1 MLVREKDMLLTEMTL
16 LVRAYK
22 DELKTEKAN
31 LQSVQMLA
39 GRVSNRD
46 RRGDSSSSRPHSS
59 KPASLASSRSSR
71 PQSRQR
77 PHTANAVMGRDNNG
91 HNGGRL
97 DDGIGFSAAAD
108 EARREWEEERER
120 EESERMYAM
129 KQRATAPMNLSASR
143 ERVVKMTG
151 ASAQSRIEI
160 PGSAKRRRQQEAA
173 QKRHGRPTTA
183 PLQRSGKLKG
193 KGVKKQKKRRGK
205 QDQQQRQHQHQQ
217 EQQRY
222 YQDQASMGRQ
232 ALQQSLA
239 SKMHRP
245 YVPAALIRTS
255 LRDGF
260 VHSDSSDG
268 RGLMGGPD
276 GIAIPEPLSTAAQ
289 LRGSQSQPA
298 LSSGQSRPRPKSSPF
313 IRFGSTGIQEL
324 LERKRRS
331 KK

>member
-39 GRVSNRD
+39 SRTSSKGGGR
-46 RRGDSSSSRPHSS
+46 GEPLSSRPQSS

-71 PQSRQR
+71 PQSQQR
-77 PHTANAVMGRDNNG
+77 PHTANPVMGRKNTNSTRV
-91 HNGGRL
+91 RL
-97 DDGIGFSAAAD
+97 DNGTGFSVAAN

-120 EESERMYAM
+120 EESERMFAM
-129 KQRATAPMNLSASR
+129 KQRAVAPVNLSASR

-151 ASAQSRIEI
+151 TSAQNRIEI
-160 PGSAKRRRQQEAA
+160 PGSAKRRRQQEES
-173 QKRHGRPTTA
+173 KKGHNRPTTA
-183 PLQRSGKLKG
+183 PVQRSGKSKG
-193 KGVKKQKKRRGK
+193 KGGKKQKKRRG
-205 QDQQQRQHQHQQ
+205 RQ
-217 EQQRY
+217 EQQQQQKKQQQY
-222 YQDQASMGRQ
+222 YHDQAAMGKQ
-232 ALQQSLA
+232 ALQQSLTSSA
-239 SKMHRP
+239 HRP

-260 VHSDSSDG
+260 VHNDASGG
-268 RGLMGGPD
+268 RGLVGGPD
-276 GIAIPEPLSTAAQ
+276 GIALPEPLSMPVQ
-289 LRGSQSQPA
+289 LRGSQSQPT
-298 LSSGQSRPRPKSSPF
+298 LSGEQQRSRPKSSPF

-324 LERKRRS
+324 LERKRRG